1 MFARLSCLLRS
12 LAFLEATFFFRGSPF
27 KKKKKENSY
36 QCTFLINSFQKNR
49 HLAVKHL
56 SSVLLPNPL
65 KQLPSVDSN
74 LSCSDKSVCARACVC
89 ASYWKLMWCQWGVF
103 KGRIT
108 FLHPSAATQRCDL
121 HHHRCLRCW
130 TPLQSV
136 AHSQTDNVTR
146 AVLPASLHFRG
157 NILNFV
163 LTLTALNGSNFTMLR
178 SFRFHLRKSHVNHI
192 HPVLWN
198 PDDCSPRSV
207 TTPPSRCLFWPRHHS
222 VGLVFPLL
230 HTVEA
235 KNKPP
240 FTTGRLTEGTEG

>member
-1 MFARLSCLLRS
+1 M
-12 LAFLEATFFFRGSPF
+12 
-27 KKKKKENSY
+27 
-36 QCTFLINSFQKNR
+36 
-49 HLAVKHL
+49 
-56 SSVLLPNPL
+56 SVH
-65 KQLPSVDSN
+65 
-74 LSCSDKSVCARACVC
+74 ARARVC

-198 PDDCSPRSV
+198 PDDCSPRSAKTSPPPHCGSKKQTTFHYWETNWGINRMFSGDLQNLLNNSLCMV
-207 TTPPSRCLFWPRHHS
+207 TPRGVLKEEEKKEQCNIWPLRFWQQL
-222 VGLVFPLL
+222 G
-230 HTVEA
+230 
-235 KNKPP
+235 
-240 FTTGRLTEGTEG
+240 